1 MRGAGLSILAVGL
14 SLACKAPATAAE
26 GEPEV
31 SAFSLSLGGGGI
43 LAPDYPGSNRYRVRP
58 LPAVDAKYR
67 DLVFLSVQD
76 GLGANLV
83 RAGGF
88 TAGPL
93 AVYQPGRHESDNS
106 SALRGLGQVG
116 DGIGVGGF
124 ATYALGDWTV
134 KVTAVQDV
142 TQGNRGL
149 VVNPTLTYGTFLPP
163 VVVAVTP
170 GLTFADDRY
179 NRSFFGISGAQ
190 SRRSGLPAYD
200 ADGGLNSADLALT
213 AIYDLTDRVSLVGL
227 AAYSRL
233 LGEAA
238 DSPLVEDEGSANQFA
253 LGLFLTYKLY

>member
-1 MRGAGLSILAVGL
+1 MRAAILSMLAAGLSLVGVD
-14 SLACKAPATAAE
+14 PAMATE
-26 GEPEV
+26 ENPEQSV
-31 SAFSLSLGGGGI
+31 FSLSLGGGGI

-58 LPAVDAKYR
+58 LPALDVKYR

-76 GLGANLV
+76 GLGANLI
-83 RAGGF
+83 RTGGF

-124 ATYALGDWTV
+124 ASYTLGDWTA

-142 TQGNRGL
+142 TQGNRGF

-163 VVVAVTP
+163 VLLAVTP
-170 GLTFADDRY
+170 GLTIADDRY
-179 NRSFFGISGAQ
+179 NRSFFGISAAQ

-200 ADGGLNSADLALT
+200 AHGGLNSADLALT
-213 AIYDLTDRVSLVGL
+213 GIYGLTDRVSLVGL

-233 LGEAA
+233 LGDAA
-238 DSPLVEDEGSANQFA
+238 DSPLVKDEGSPNQFA
-253 LGLFLTYKLY
+253 VGLFLTYKLY